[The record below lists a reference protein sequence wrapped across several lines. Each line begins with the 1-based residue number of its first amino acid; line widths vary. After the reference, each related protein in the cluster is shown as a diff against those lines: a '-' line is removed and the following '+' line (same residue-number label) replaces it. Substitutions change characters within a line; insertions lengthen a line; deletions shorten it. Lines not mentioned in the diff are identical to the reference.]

1 MDVRKEKKRKEN
13 KMNSLFNHSEFFDK
27 FVTRGSPN
35 EKKKKKMNGLFNHS
49 EFLDKFVTRASPNE
63 NLLICSCHKFI

>member
-35 EKKKKKMNGLFNHS
+35 EKKKKKD
-49 EFLDKFVTRASPNE
+49 EW
-63 NLLICSCHKFI
+63 FIQSLGVFR